1 MRAIADDNKAQEA
14 QQEIEEDT
22 NSIGQDASE
31 KVLRELTMER

>member
-22 NSIGQDASE
+22 NSIGHDASE